1 MRKSSLQKILQTWW
15 MLSISAMGTAR
26 THKAKKE
33 PQWFFFV
40 RYNAI
45 VSTRV
50 CLVCWQLHIYS
61 IMYIDKI
68 MINHVFGYYNMI
80 LFFILALYVMHDIF
94 TI

>member
-1 MRKSSLQKILQTWW
+1 MRM
-15 MLSISAMGTAR
+15 MLSISAMETTR
-26 THKAKKE
+26 THKAKKNRNGS
-33 PQWFFFV
+33 FFV

-45 VSTRV
+45 ILTRV
-50 CLVCWQLHIYS
+50 CLVCWQLNIYS